1 MNQTSQGRRT
11 HGYRGRRNSDR
22 RGGRSSSSN
31 TTARRK
37 KIDVEQIM
45 RDIRSRVSQQHG
57 IDLNEQQVKDLA
69 TRRLDAILDI
79 KSVNPALLEKIR
91 RSAGKPVSVRLKQP
105 PKPKLF
111 EASALYGSSNVLLR
125 IFRRLLKPILH
136 LFLEPKAFFEALN
149 LQIRGNAEAREREV
163 EHTRKQAEWN
173 ALHYEILQ
181 RVVME
186 ASKISLQEENLSLQ
200 IEALTAKVEFNERR
214 VRTLEASLH
223 EVSTDLINN
232 SQKDS
237 GTTTGRNASADPSRR
252 KRRRRRGQRPT
263 GANESSNT
271 PAQATLPEPPT
282 PTTDSE
288 THNTVQEESPSKII
302 ELLDQKASN
311 LESSDS
317 VEQSSPDLVVSK
329 QEPSSTSVSTPEPS
343 ESSEPSSD
351 DSLSLIHIS
360 EPTRPY

>member
-1 MNQTSQGRRT
+1 
-11 HGYRGRRNSDR
+11 
-22 RGGRSSSSN
+22 
-31 TTARRK
+31 
-37 KIDVEQIM
+37 M

-351 DSLSLIHIS
+351 DSNQKSS
-360 EPTRPY
+360 